1 MSYVM
6 YAIDLIIRASNA
18 SPCLKV
24 DDAMDKFGDKHL
36 LASFGHLPLPLVMT
50 LTSHKEPPK
59 TTTPTHALDDVNW
72 FDNDENNQL

>member
-24 DDAMDKFGDKHL
+24 DDAMDKLDNKHL
-36 LASFGHLPLPLVMT
+36 LASFGHPPLPLVVI
-50 LTSHKEPPK
+50 LISHKEPPK
-59 TTTPTHALDDVNW
+59 
-72 FDNDENNQL
+72 QLH